1 MDNDLDN
8 SSLGNAV
15 AHTLNAPFSWSTFSD
30 NDQSNLDEIN
40 EKTLRVL
47 LSLNELP
54 VEHSEDIA
62 ALDFKLNIVM
72 ELMSE
77 LLSQQLK
84 LPAKK
89 KIKLGASQLVW
100 QLDENNIPTL
110 NDEIQVCVFMHAS
123 YPKPLLLRGTAIS
136 LDNNCCVL
144 ELNVQTEVV
153 QELLE
158 KFIFMHHRHAIALT
172 RQSK

>member
-8 SSLGNAV
+8 SSLGDAV
-15 AHTLNAPFSWSTFSD
+15 AYTLNAPLSWSSISD
-30 NDQSNLDEIN
+30 EDQSNLDESN

-84 LPAKK
+84 LPSKK
-89 KIKLGASQLVW
+89 KVRLGANQLVW
-100 QLDENNIPTL
+100 KLDKNNVPTL
-110 NDEIQVCVFMHAS
+110 NDEIEVSVFMHAS
-123 YPKPLLLRGTAIS
+123 YPKPLLLRGKVIS
-136 LDNNCCVL
+136 IDSDCCVL
-144 ELNVQTEVV
+144 DILEQSEVA
-153 QELLE
+153 QEILE

-172 RQSK
+172 RQAQ